1 MPAGPSDSRA
11 ASAMTD
17 TRIADFWHRACAEV
31 PGLPREAAYQVW
43 HFGDGADLAQE
54 LAALVL
60 RGPKRATAGLLWEAE
75 SDPNAMPVLGGYSVV
90 TDGAGSPLMVLRTA
104 QVEIRP
110 FGEVDADFAAAEG
123 EGDGS
128 LEYWRAAHW
137 SYFSRRCEVL
147 GRNASDQMPVILERF
162 DLVYPVQS

>member
-1 MPAGPSDSRA
+1 MHDKRVTDFWARACAAVPSMPAG
-11 ASAMTD
+11 
-17 TRIADFWHRACAEV
+17 
-31 PGLPREAAYQVW
+31 AAYQVW
-43 HFGDGADLAQE
+43 HFGDGAALAQE

-90 TDGAGSPLMVLRTA
+90 TDGGDGVPLMVLRTV
-104 QVEIRP
+104 QVEVRP
-110 FGEVDADFAAAEG
+110 FAEVDADFAAAEG

-137 SYFSRRCEVL
+137 NYFSRRCEIL
-147 GRNASDQMPVILERF
+147 GRTVSEDMPVILERF
-162 DLVYPVQS
+162 ELVYPVKP

>member
-1 MPAGPSDSRA
+1 MHDMRITDFWNQACTAVPGMPAD
-11 ASAMTD
+11 
-17 TRIADFWHRACAEV
+17 
-31 PGLPREAAYQVW
+31 AAYQVW
-43 HFGDGADLAQE
+43 HFGDGAALAQE
-54 LAALVL
+54 LAELVL

-90 TDGAGSPLMVLRTA
+90 TDGGDVPLMVLRTA

-137 SYFSRRCEVL
+137 TYFSRRCEVL
-147 GRNASDQMPVILERF
+147 GRAPLEDMPVILERF
-162 DLVYPVQS
+162 DLVYPVKP

>member
-1 MPAGPSDSRA
+1 MHDA
-11 ASAMTD
+11 
-17 TRIADFWHRACAEV
+17 RITDFWARACLAV
-31 PGLPREAAYQVW
+31 PSMTPDAAYQVW
-43 HFGDGADLAQE
+43 HFGDGAALAQE
-54 LAALVL
+54 LAELVL

-90 TDGAGSPLMVLRTA
+90 TDGGGVPLMVLRTA

-110 FGEVDADFAAAEG
+110 FGEVDADFAASEG

-137 SYFSRRCEVL
+137 NYFSRRCEVL
-147 GRNASDQMPVILERF
+147 GRTPSEEMPVILERF
-162 DLVYPVQS
+162 DLVYPVKP